1 VCVAVLIT
9 VCQKITFDVLW
20 IQEILQKVYVVN
32 LDTGESV
39 PLGSA
44 EEKIP
49 KCVNPL
55 SLHIMRRTKEYQRF
69 LAFSGL
75 LALIMMRV
83 ILITWTLES

>member
-1 VCVAVLIT
+1 LIGVL
-9 VCQKITFDVLW
+9 CM
-20 IQEILQKVYVVN
+20 QEILEKVYVVN

-49 KCVNPL
+49 RCVNPL

-69 LAFSGL
+69 VNFL
-75 LALIMMRV
+75 LTEYVHL
-83 ILITWTLES
+83 

>member
-1 VCVAVLIT
+1 LIGVL
-9 VCQKITFDVLW
+9 C
-20 IQEILQKVYVVN
+20 IQEILEKVYVVN

-49 KCVNPL
+49 RCVNPL

-69 LAFSGL
+69 VDSL
-75 LALIMMRV
+75 LTEYVHL
-83 ILITWTLES
+83 